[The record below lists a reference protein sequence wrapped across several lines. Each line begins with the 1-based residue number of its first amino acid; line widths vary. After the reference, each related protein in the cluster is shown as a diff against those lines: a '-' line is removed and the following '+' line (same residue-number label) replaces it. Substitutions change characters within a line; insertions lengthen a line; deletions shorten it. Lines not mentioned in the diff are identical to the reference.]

1 MLVGVAFVS
10 ISDVSRR
17 QWQEWLRAVVRGV
30 HEWAEQLEFSRGGAR
45 LGGSARGEKNNV
57 MEGCAANNFDQTK
70 EEELGNPATQETLID
85 TQSTV
90 AVGPLLCAQQTT
102 KSELVLRL
110 PLLRRM
116 NARFFD

>member
-1 MLVGVAFVS
+1 MPLCAAYTSGQS
-10 ISDVSRR
+10 SLSS
-17 QWQEWLRAVVRGV
+17 
-30 HEWAEQLEFSRGGAR
+30 AEAGPD
-45 LGGSARGEKNNV
+45 LGDQPEAKNKL